1 MENFILTCKKEKKR
15 MAKMAFMISLKNFV
29 THSKCVYKEQK
40 LKELKQPF
48 VVSHFWNQFKC
59 PIHLYLIFEK
69 SHWKNQVRRT
79 GFLVCF
85 TLDFYYLCSLQK
97 SILKLIFCRL
107 KIQFVELEFS
117 NLIFQNS
124 STDQQTVSLYK
135 INLACIVAQRSWRAI
150 KVIQ

>member
-15 MAKMAFMISLKNFV
+15 MAKMAFMISLKKFV

-40 LKELKQPF
+40 LKEPKQPF
-48 VVSHFWNQFKC
+48 VVSYFCNQFKC
-59 PIHLYLIFEK
+59 RIHLYLIFEK

-97 SILKLIFCRL
+97 SILKLIICRL

-117 NLIFQNS
+117 DLIFQNS
-124 STDQQTVSLYK
+124 STDQQGAQLLRFVIALK
-135 INLACIVAQRSWRAI
+135 I
-150 KVIQ
+150 KD